1 MFKVCW
7 SFIIFEDKKIVSYYY
22 FYHKYLGV
30 NGRHLISDESFL
42 KQFEQISK
50 QNILLLQWIAT
61 VFIFKIQSGREKPTC
76 YVYSTILSVT
86 GKELGYSSA
95 IFF

>member
-7 SFIIFEDKKIVSYYY
+7 SFIIFDDSKIVSYYY
-22 FYHKYLGV
+22 FDYKYLGI
-30 NGRHLISDESFL
+30 NWRHLISNESFI
-42 KQFEQISK
+42 KQLELISI
-50 QNILLLQWIAT
+50 QNILLQHCIAN
-61 VFIFKIQSGREKPTC
+61 VFTFTIQSGREKSTC

-86 GKELGYSSA
+86 GKEFGYSSA